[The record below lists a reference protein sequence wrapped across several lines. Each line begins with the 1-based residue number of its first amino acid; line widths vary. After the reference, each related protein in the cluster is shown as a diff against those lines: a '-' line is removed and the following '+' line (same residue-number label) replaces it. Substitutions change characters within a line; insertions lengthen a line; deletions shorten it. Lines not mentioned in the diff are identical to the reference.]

1 MLLHTISG
9 SARADSSNQRLLN
22 ALPMLL
28 SDHEV
33 VPLNW
38 QGLPLFL
45 DGRDQAPW
53 SPAVLAWRAALQR
66 SDALVIS
73 TPAYLHN
80 MPAGL
85 KNALEWIASSGELV
99 GKRVL
104 PITLTPYPPRGERAM
119 QSLCWSLEALD
130 AHMVTQLSLYHKDL
144 MYDRQG
150 HLIPSEGHE
159 LLMAALELLVGE

>member
-9 SARADSSNQRLLN
+9 SARSGSSNQRLLN

-28 SDHEV
+28 PNHEV
-33 VPLNW
+33 VSLN
-38 QGLPLFL
+38 GERLPLFL
-45 DGRDQAPW
+45 DGQDQAPW
-53 SPAVLAWRAALQR
+53 SPMVLAWRAALQR

-80 MPAGL
+80 VPAGL
-85 KNALEWIASSGELV
+85 KNALEWVASSGELA

-130 AHMVTQLSLYHKDL
+130 ARMITQLSLYHKDL
-144 MYDRQG
+144 VYDERG
-150 HLIPSEGHE
+150 HLLPSEGQE
-159 LLMAALELLVGE
+159 LLVAALELLMAE